1 MALLPAST
9 LLAELARRSGP
20 KRSLEL
26 PPGLLAELHPYQ
38 QAFVRDASKRK
49 AALCSRRAGKSY
61 GAAAFLLEG
70 GWSDPGGLSV
80 YVVGSK
86 GLARKIMLP
95 AMQYY
100 DRRYELGLHV
110 HEVDGQL
117 EVKLPNGHQIWL
129 AGVKDSAA
137 IEKFRGPKYRRVFI
151 DEAQRYGG
159 YLADMIEDVFEP
171 ALLDKNGE
179 LALGGTPSP
188 VPAGLF
194 YTATTGDGGPK
205 WSTHSWTILDN
216 PFITGTTAWLE
227 QYRRQ
232 YGMTEE
238 HPTYQRE
245 WLGLWVRDTGA
256 LVAPYDSTRNG
267 FRVDELP
274 PGKYDYAV
282 IVDLG
287 AGSAASTAFLVMA
300 QRRGFP
306 ETYILS
312 AEKKP
317 DMIPSKI
324 AATAEMLAR
333 QCPTWPQIVVDEGGL
348 GKGYADEMRKTYGLN
363 AVAAE
368 KSKKRAFLEL
378 FYGDLRAG
386 TIKLDPYTCR
396 ALVDEMQLC
405 QWTPDRSEIDERFE
419 DHAIMAAVYGA
430 RALRPNYKPEVEQDI
445 DREREREAVK
455 AQVRAKQRRWRGG
468 LPWAS

>member
-1 MALLPAST
+1 MPLLPVPT
-9 LLAELARRSGP
+9 LLAELARRHGP
-20 KRSLEL
+20 KKTLDL

-38 QAFVRDASKRK
+38 QAFVRDQAKRK
-49 AALCSRRAGKSY
+49 VALCSRRAGKSY
-61 GAAAFLLEG
+61 GDAAFLLEG
-70 GWSDPGGLSV
+70 GYSDPGGLSV

-95 AMQYY
+95 AMQYFDRKY
-100 DRRYELGLHV
+100 DLGLHV

-129 AGVKDSAA
+129 AGVKDSSA
-137 IEKFRGPKYRRVFI
+137 IEKFRGPKYRRVVI

-159 YLADMIEDVFEP
+159 YLNEMIEDVFEP

-179 LALGGTPSP
+179 LALSGTPGP

-194 YTATTGDGGPK
+194 YSATTGDGGPA
-205 WSTHSWTILDN
+205 WSTHTWTILDN
-216 PFITGTTAWLE
+216 PYITGAQEWLA
-227 QYRRQ
+227 QYCRQ
-232 YGMTEE
+232 YGMTHE
-238 HPTYQRE
+238 HPTFQRE
-245 WLGLWVRDTGA
+245 WLARWVRDIGA
-256 LVAPYDSTRNG
+256 LVAPYDSAKNS
-267 FRVDELP
+267 FRIADLP
-274 PGKYDYAV
+274 PGQYDYAI

-287 AGSAASTAFLVMA
+287 AGAAASTAFCVMA
-300 QRRGFP
+300 QRRAMP
-306 ETYILS
+306 ETYILR
-312 AEKKP
+312 AYKAA

-333 QCPTWPQIVVDEGGL
+333 GLPVWPQIIVDEGGL

-378 FYGDLRAG
+378 FGGDLKAG
-386 TIKLDPYTCR
+386 TIKIDPYECR
-396 ALVDEMQLC
+396 DLVDEMALC

-430 RALRPNYKPEVEQDI
+430 RALRPNYRPDI
-445 DREREREAVK
+445 IKDVDPEREAVK
-455 AQVRAKQRRWRGG
+455 AQVAKRLKRQRRAG